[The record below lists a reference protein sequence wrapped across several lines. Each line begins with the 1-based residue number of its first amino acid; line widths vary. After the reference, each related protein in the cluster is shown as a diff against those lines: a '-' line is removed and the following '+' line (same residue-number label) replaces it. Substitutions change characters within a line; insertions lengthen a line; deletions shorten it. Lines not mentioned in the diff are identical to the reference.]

1 MELAIEYVGLDDI
14 KPYENNARSHGKE
27 DIKAIVKSIKEFG
40 FNDPIGVW
48 HNVIVEGHGRLL
60 AAREAGLLTVP
71 IIRLDDLSDEQR
83 KAYMLAHNKT
93 AELSD
98 WDFEVLASEL
108 KDISEFD
115 MSEFGFDLALLND
128 GDSEDLNDDEVP
140 EVPEVATAKLGDI
153 WKLGGHRLIC
163 GDSTD
168 IATID
173 KLLNGEKADIVFT
186 DPPYNMHYDGAGII
200 RETVKNVK
208 ERIKDIVDFN
218 AFDIAYLA
226 SMDVG
231 SIYIFTSKDLIP
243 DYFKIFDGWKFNILT
258 WVKTNNPPMTNN
270 VFLPDIEYLLY
281 FHKGKRIW
289 NNGLKPIDIYRKAY
303 FSSRAEGHEEIG
315 NVHPTMK
322 PLKLISD
329 KLKISTNKNSIVLD
343 LFGGSGSTLV
353 ACEQLERRC
362 YMCEL
367 DPKYVDVIIKRWE
380 KLTGKKAV
388 LLNDAETVEKQ
399 D

>member
-1 MELAIEYVGLDDI
+1 MELKIEYVDI
-14 KPYENNARSHGKE
+14 DTIEPYEKNARAHGKN
-27 DIKAIVKSIKEFG
+27 DVKAIIKSIKEFG

-48 HNVIVEGHGRLL
+48 HNSIVEGHGRLL
-60 AAREAGLLTVP
+60 AAKEIGMSKVP
-71 IIRLDDLSDEQR
+71 IIRLDELTDEQR
-83 KAYMLAHNKT
+83 RAYMLAHNKT

-98 WDFEVLASEL
+98 WDYDVLASEL
-108 KDISEFD
+108 KDIADID
-115 MSEFGFDLALLND
+115 MSEFGFDLNSLKD
-128 GDSEDLNDDEVP
+128 EDELITEQDEVP
-140 EVPEVATAKLGDI
+140 EPPEEPRAKLGDLFL
-153 WKLGGHRLIC
+153 LGGHRLIC

-168 IATID
+168 ITTID
-173 KLLNGEKADIVFT
+173 KLLGGKKADLVFT

-200 RETVKNVK
+200 RQTIKNVK

-218 AFDIAYLA
+218 AFDISYLS

-289 NNGLKPIDIYRKAY
+289 NNGLKPTEIYRKAY
-303 FSSRAEGHEEIG
+303 FSSRQEGHEEAG

-329 KLKISTNKNSIVLD
+329 KLKISSNENSIVLD
-343 LFGGSGSTLV
+343 IFGGSGSTLI
-353 ACEQLERRC
+353 ACEQLNRKC
-362 YMCEL
+362 YMCEI
-367 DPKYVDVIIKRWE
+367 DPRYVDVIIERWE

-388 LLNDAETVEKQ
+388 LANDT
-399 D
+399 